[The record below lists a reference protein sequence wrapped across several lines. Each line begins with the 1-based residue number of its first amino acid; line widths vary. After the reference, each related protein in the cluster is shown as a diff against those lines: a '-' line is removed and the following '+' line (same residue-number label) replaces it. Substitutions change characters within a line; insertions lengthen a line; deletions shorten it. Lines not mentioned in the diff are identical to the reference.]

1 MAAKHMV
8 RYLYLQRIACGQY
21 HSDMNNSLIKL
32 GGIYESV
39 GQLVQACKTYQYALD
54 KSIPNTINY
63 ATCLHLLA
71 KGFHLRSN
79 HKNALSHVREVSFI
93 LFESCG
99 RFLIFTLFLLP
110 PSFPSPGL
118 QNI

>member
-1 MAAKHMV
+1 V
-8 RYLYLQRIACGQY
+8 QRIACGQY

-39 GQLVQACKTYQYALD
+39 GQLVQACKTYQYALN

-71 KGFHLRSN
+71 KVFHLSSN

-93 LFESCG
+93 CFESCG
-99 RFLIFTLFLLP
+99 WFLMFTFYFYYLP
-110 PSFPSPGL
+110 FIPSSPTGL